1 MSSKTVATNKKA
13 YRNFH
18 LSQTWECGIA
28 LAGGEVKSIRAGEV
42 NFKDSFASIEVGEV
56 WLHSLHISPY
66 KYDSNFAPDPERKRK
81 LLLNK
86 REIKKMKSNM
96 DEKGMTLIPV
106 EVYINDKGLAK
117 IKIALAK
124 GKRQYDKREDIKKKD
139 VMRDMQRSL
148 K

>member
-1 MSSKTVATNKKA
+1 MKVFKNRKA
-13 YRNFH
+13 RHNYFFIQE
-18 LSQTWECGIA
+18 LEAGIV
-28 LAGGEVKSIRAGEV
+28 LQGSEIKSIREGKIS
-42 NFKDSFASIEVGEV
+42 FKDSFASIEAGEV

-86 REIKKMKSNM
+86 REIKKIKNQM

-106 EVYINDKGLAK
+106 EIYINDKGLAK
-117 IKIALAK
+117 IIIALAK

-139 VMRDMQRSL
+139 VMRDIQRNMKL
-148 K
+148 D

>member
-1 MSSKTVATNKKA
+1 
-13 YRNFH
+13 
-18 LSQTWECGIA
+18 
-28 LAGGEVKSIRAGEV
+28 
-42 NFKDSFASIEVGEV
+42 
-56 WLHSLHISPY
+56 
-66 KYDSNFAPDPERKRK
+66 

-86 REIKKMKSNM
+86 REIKKIKNKM

-139 VMRDMQRSL
+139 VMRDMQRNVKNL
-148 K
+148 